1 LLRYL
6 IGHRGAS
13 GYEPENTLRSLSRA
27 FRDGANAVELDLRAT
42 ADGRIVVI
50 HDRTLDR
57 TTDGEGRVDE
67 LGFQEIRSLDAGD
80 GERIPTFDEVLDL
93 ARGSGGTIFAEVKVR
108 GFEEEILSAVHEKG
122 AEDIVVFFGIR
133 AAIERIHDLDP
144 SMPCTYPGNFRVGV
158 SPLTRENITEM
169 HDRDLALIHGDIDD
183 ESEMSR
189 LIDLGLDGI
198 ITNYP
203 VRLSRVFRNH
213 GRGG

>member
-1 LLRYL
+1 
-6 IGHRGAS
+6 
-13 GYEPENTLRSLSRA
+13 
-27 FRDGANAVELDLRAT
+27 
-42 ADGRIVVI
+42 
-50 HDRTLDR
+50 
-57 TTDGEGRVDE
+57 
-67 LGFQEIRSLDAGD
+67 
-80 GERIPTFDEVLDL
+80 
-93 ARGSGGTIFAEVKVR
+93 
-108 GFEEEILSAVHEKG
+108 
-122 AEDIVVFFGIR
+122 
-133 AAIERIHDLDP
+133 
-144 SMPCTYPGNFRVGV
+144 MPCTYPGNFRVGV